1 MGDALISVIM
11 SVHNE
16 EENLKN
22 CIESILSQSYKNLE
36 FIITDDCSTDKTSE
50 IIYKY
55 SKLDR
60 RIIPIKNNENIG
72 LTKSLNNMV
81 HISKGRY
88 IARQDGDDISISNRL
103 EKQLNFISKKNLKVC
118 SARALSKQNNK
129 KIHLV
134 STLLPM
140 NIVMRFKN
148 PYIHGTLFIE
158 KDTLLNVKLYN
169 ESFYYAQ
176 DYDLMNRL
184 MTKNIKIGYVRTPLY
199 ILNTEDNISSNS
211 FSEQKYYSDC
221 VKKKYRTRKYCQKMK
236 IYLNKA
242 NENWIVDRFR
252 SEWYKYNSDISTRF
266 INNADII
273 WVISPWTWNKIN
285 EKHLKNK
292 KVVVTNHHIDL
303 KNWNPNEKN
312 NFYELDKFVDV
323 YHTISNKSLITL
335 KQVTNKEVLNIPFWA
350 NNEIFFEIKD
360 KDKLREKYKINREN
374 FLIGSFQ
381 RDSEGSDLTKPKL
394 IKGPDIFI
402 SAIKKLSE
410 NNKNIEVIL
419 SGNRRNYIIKEL
431 QKNNIEYRYFKNIN
445 NTKLN
450 ELYNM
455 LDMYIVSSRL
465 EGGPQAILECGLTK
479 TPLISTDVGI
489 ASQILHTKS
498 IFSTNPQNAIPD
510 TDYAYQNTLNLAIP
524 NGMKK
529 FRSELSKL

>member
-1 MGDALISVIM
+1 
-11 SVHNE
+11 
-16 EENLKN
+16 
-22 CIESILSQSYKNLE
+22 
-36 FIITDDCSTDKTSE
+36 
-50 IIYKY
+50 
-55 SKLDR
+55 
-60 RIIPIKNNENIG
+60 
-72 LTKSLNNMV
+72 
-81 HISKGRY
+81 
-88 IARQDGDDISISNRL
+88 
-103 EKQLNFISKKNLKVC
+103 
-118 SARALSKQNNK
+118 
-129 KIHLV
+129 
-134 STLLPM
+134 
-140 NIVMRFKN
+140 
-148 PYIHGTLFIE
+148 
-158 KDTLLNVKLYN
+158 
-169 ESFYYAQ
+169 
-176 DYDLMNRL
+176 
-184 MTKNIKIGYVRTPLY
+184 
-199 ILNTEDNISSNS
+199 
-211 FSEQKYYSDC
+211 
-221 VKKKYRTRKYCQKMK
+221 MK

-381 RDSEGSDLTKPKL
+381 RDSEGMDLTKPKL

-498 IFSTNPQNAIPD
+498 IFSTNPQNATPD

>member
-1 MGDALISVIM
+1 
-11 SVHNE
+11 
-16 EENLKN
+16 
-22 CIESILSQSYKNLE
+22 
-36 FIITDDCSTDKTSE
+36 
-50 IIYKY
+50 
-55 SKLDR
+55 
-60 RIIPIKNNENIG
+60 
-72 LTKSLNNMV
+72 
-81 HISKGRY
+81 
-88 IARQDGDDISISNRL
+88 
-103 EKQLNFISKKNLKVC
+103 
-118 SARALSKQNNK
+118 
-129 KIHLV
+129 
-134 STLLPM
+134 
-140 NIVMRFKN
+140 
-148 PYIHGTLFIE
+148 
-158 KDTLLNVKLYN
+158 
-169 ESFYYAQ
+169 
-176 DYDLMNRL
+176 
-184 MTKNIKIGYVRTPLY
+184 
-199 ILNTEDNISSNS
+199 
-211 FSEQKYYSDC
+211 
-221 VKKKYRTRKYCQKMK
+221 MK

-335 KQVTNKEVLNIPFWA
+335 KKVTNKEVLNIPFWA

-360 KDKLREKYKINREN
+360 KDKLKEKYKINREN

-402 SAIKKLSE
+402 SAVKKLSE

-431 QKNNIEYRYFKNIN
+431 QKNNIEYKYFKNIN

-498 IFSTNPQNAIPD
+498 IFSTNPQKAIPD
-510 TDYAYQNTLNLAIP
+510 TDYAYQNTLHLAIP

-529 FRSELSKL
+529 FRSEFSKL

>member
-1 MGDALISVIM
+1 
-11 SVHNE
+11 
-16 EENLKN
+16 
-22 CIESILSQSYKNLE
+22 
-36 FIITDDCSTDKTSE
+36 
-50 IIYKY
+50 
-55 SKLDR
+55 
-60 RIIPIKNNENIG
+60 
-72 LTKSLNNMV
+72 
-81 HISKGRY
+81 
-88 IARQDGDDISISNRL
+88 
-103 EKQLNFISKKNLKVC
+103 
-118 SARALSKQNNK
+118 
-129 KIHLV
+129 
-134 STLLPM
+134 
-140 NIVMRFKN
+140 
-148 PYIHGTLFIE
+148 
-158 KDTLLNVKLYN
+158 
-169 ESFYYAQ
+169 
-176 DYDLMNRL
+176 
-184 MTKNIKIGYVRTPLY
+184 
-199 ILNTEDNISSNS
+199 
-211 FSEQKYYSDC
+211 
-221 VKKKYRTRKYCQKMK
+221 MK

-381 RDSEGSDLTKPKL
+381 RDSEGIDLTKPKL

-498 IFSTNPQNAIPD
+498 IFSTNPQNATPD

>member
-1 MGDALISVIM
+1 
-11 SVHNE
+11 
-16 EENLKN
+16 
-22 CIESILSQSYKNLE
+22 
-36 FIITDDCSTDKTSE
+36 
-50 IIYKY
+50 
-55 SKLDR
+55 
-60 RIIPIKNNENIG
+60 
-72 LTKSLNNMV
+72 
-81 HISKGRY
+81 
-88 IARQDGDDISISNRL
+88 
-103 EKQLNFISKKNLKVC
+103 
-118 SARALSKQNNK
+118 
-129 KIHLV
+129 
-134 STLLPM
+134 
-140 NIVMRFKN
+140 
-148 PYIHGTLFIE
+148 
-158 KDTLLNVKLYN
+158 
-169 ESFYYAQ
+169 
-176 DYDLMNRL
+176 
-184 MTKNIKIGYVRTPLY
+184 
-199 ILNTEDNISSNS
+199 
-211 FSEQKYYSDC
+211 
-221 VKKKYRTRKYCQKMK
+221 MK

-381 RDSEGSDLTKPKL
+381 RDSEGIDLTKPKL

-419 SGNRRNYIIKEL
+419 SGNRRNYIINEL

-498 IFSTNPQNAIPD
+498 IFSTNPQNATPD

>member
-1 MGDALISVIM
+1 
-11 SVHNE
+11 
-16 EENLKN
+16 
-22 CIESILSQSYKNLE
+22 
-36 FIITDDCSTDKTSE
+36 
-50 IIYKY
+50 
-55 SKLDR
+55 
-60 RIIPIKNNENIG
+60 
-72 LTKSLNNMV
+72 
-81 HISKGRY
+81 
-88 IARQDGDDISISNRL
+88 
-103 EKQLNFISKKNLKVC
+103 
-118 SARALSKQNNK
+118 
-129 KIHLV
+129 
-134 STLLPM
+134 
-140 NIVMRFKN
+140 
-148 PYIHGTLFIE
+148 
-158 KDTLLNVKLYN
+158 
-169 ESFYYAQ
+169 
-176 DYDLMNRL
+176 
-184 MTKNIKIGYVRTPLY
+184 
-199 ILNTEDNISSNS
+199 
-211 FSEQKYYSDC
+211 
-221 VKKKYRTRKYCQKMK
+221 MK

-323 YHTISNKSLITL
+323 YHTISNKSLSTL

-350 NNEIFFEIKD
+350 NNEVFFEIKD
-360 KDKLREKYKINREN
+360 KDKLKEKYKINRKN

-498 IFSTNPQNAIPD
+498 IFSTNPQNATPD

>member
-1 MGDALISVIM
+1 
-11 SVHNE
+11 
-16 EENLKN
+16 
-22 CIESILSQSYKNLE
+22 
-36 FIITDDCSTDKTSE
+36 
-50 IIYKY
+50 
-55 SKLDR
+55 
-60 RIIPIKNNENIG
+60 
-72 LTKSLNNMV
+72 
-81 HISKGRY
+81 
-88 IARQDGDDISISNRL
+88 
-103 EKQLNFISKKNLKVC
+103 
-118 SARALSKQNNK
+118 
-129 KIHLV
+129 
-134 STLLPM
+134 
-140 NIVMRFKN
+140 
-148 PYIHGTLFIE
+148 
-158 KDTLLNVKLYN
+158 
-169 ESFYYAQ
+169 
-176 DYDLMNRL
+176 
-184 MTKNIKIGYVRTPLY
+184 
-199 ILNTEDNISSNS
+199 
-211 FSEQKYYSDC
+211 
-221 VKKKYRTRKYCQKMK
+221 MK